1 MEKFNI
7 SRELFFKTAR
17 SGGKG
22 GQNVNKVETM
32 VEAYF
37 NVRSSSLLTEE
48 QKSLVLEK
56 LANKINAEGL
66 LMVKS
71 QSERT
76 QLNNKHQAI
85 KKINELINRSLAVQ
99 PKRKPTKPTAAS
111 KQKRI
116 EQKKM
121 LSKIKDARKK
131 VRFND

>member
-1 MEKFNI
+1 MEKINV

-37 NVRSSSLLTEE
+37 NVGSSSILTEE
-48 QKSLVLEK
+48 QKALILEK
-56 LANKINAEGL
+56 LASKINADGL

-76 QLNNKHQAI
+76 QLDNKHQAI
-85 KKINELINRSLAVQ
+85 KKINDLINRALVVQ
-99 PKRKPTKPTAAS
+99 AKRKPTKPTAAS

-131 VRFND
+131 VRLDE